1 LNSTLDP
8 SNHTE
13 SNRNPFSIFPQV
25 HPYIKLCS
33 LTRLARSGD
42 SGLVVAKDELKR
54 DIAQDL
60 FYMDDTYVDKETD
73 YIIQKGE
80 EINFL
85 EGIESDIYKIK
96 ARGTRRKTL
105 EDQLEEKWIK
115 NQLDL
120 DMDKSFETKKLLLRQ
135 DFIERRGKIR
145 TIFDF

>member
-1 LNSTLDP
+1 
-8 SNHTE
+8 
-13 SNRNPFSIFPQV
+13 
-25 HPYIKLCS
+25 
-33 LTRLARSGD
+33 
-42 SGLVVAKDELKR
+42 VVAKDELKR

>member
-1 LNSTLDP
+1 
-8 SNHTE
+8 
-13 SNRNPFSIFPQV
+13 
-25 HPYIKLCS
+25 
-33 LTRLARSGD
+33 
-42 SGLVVAKDELKR
+42 
-54 DIAQDL
+54 
-60 FYMDDTYVDKETD
+60 MDDTYVDKETD